1 MLRSIFSLI
10 QNIIDSEKEYNNKK
24 SNTVI
29 YLVSTPDNTL
39 NVDMEID
46 GKERRNIKSIKEMDK
61 EEPTG
66 SFSITT
72 DQGDTVTC
80 KHYTD
85 QQIKPK
91 VSKDDEK
98 LQKEYAEIVEMER
111 TSFYN
116 SDEKNVET
124 EENRMTTEPFGD
136 HGNTTMDE
144 FMQKLYEKQTKFFER
159 GNYILEV
166 FNINYN

>member
-10 QNIIDSEKEYNNKK
+10 QNIIDSDKEYNNKK

-46 GKERRNIKSIKEMDK
+46 GKERTNVKSIKEIEK
-61 EEPTG
+61 EEPSG
-66 SFSITT
+66 SFTITT

-85 QQIKPK
+85 QQIRPK
-91 VSKDDEK
+91 VGKDEEK
-98 LQKEYAEIVEMER
+98 LQQEYAENVETGR
-111 TSFYN
+111 SSFYN
-116 SDEKNVET
+116 GEEKNVET
-124 EENRMTTEPFGD
+124 EDGRPTTFGD
-136 HGNTTMDE
+136 HGSTTMDE
-144 FMQKLYEKQTKFFER
+144 FMRKLYEKQTKFFER
-159 GNYILEV
+159 GKY
-166 FNINYN
+166 